1 MFDFRAH
8 SCHSTLSGNARFR
21 LQTPANAPEGQK
33 QVPANEHMKKRS
45 LTPLVAFAF
54 PLIMT
59 LFPLYLAAQA
69 EDAESEDAQAEDAN
83 DASGNVNRPM
93 VFQAADLFTSG
104 PLGLGKPS
112 LRAIIGA
119 IENFR
124 IALGGPNNLNNP
136 GPLPGGRRE
145 INWDGGGVDVTTPPV
160 TPFNVFLDSRG
171 SQFTTP
177 GTGLSQAPRSGGPQD
192 GLRGLFDNPT
202 YANIFVPF
210 SQRRLFTP
218 VGSNIT
224 NVRFFIPGTGG
235 IEPAVVTGFGAV
247 FSDVDQPDGIGGTRS
262 ERNRGASTLIEYFD
276 VDGNVI
282 FSSFVPASPGDATF
296 SFFGIVFEKPVIA
309 RVRIRTGNSAPG
321 PNENN
326 RRDIVMMDDFFY
338 GEPQPLSD
346 GTQEKATEETPAAA
360 AQAARGAAPASE
372 ALTVNNGRV
381 SGTAAPRAVVTVT
394 ADAPPAGQKFA
405 GWTGDI
411 QILGNPSAAT
421 TTAIVPS
428 TQVTITATYV
438 DDSSAGP

>member
-1 MFDFRAH
+1 
-8 SCHSTLSGNARFR
+8 
-21 LQTPANAPEGQK
+21 
-33 QVPANEHMKKRS
+33 MKKQP
-45 LTPLVAFAF
+45 LTSIVAFAF

-69 EDAESEDAQAEDAN
+69 EDG
-83 DASGNVNRPM
+83 SGNVNRPQ
-93 VFQAADLFTSG
+93 VFQAADVFTSG
-104 PLGLGKPS
+104 PTGIAKPS

-124 IALGGPNNLNNP
+124 IALGEPNNRNNP

-145 INWDGGGVDVTTPPV
+145 IDWDGGGVDDTTPPV

-171 SQFTTP
+171 SQFATP
-177 GTGLSQAPRSGGPQD
+177 GTGLSQAPRSGGPQG
-192 GLRGLFDNPT
+192 GLAVLFDNPT
-202 YANIFVPF
+202 YIFAPF
-210 SQRRLFTP
+210 SPRRLFTP

-247 FSDVDQPDGIGGTRS
+247 FVDVDQPDGIGGTRS
-262 ERNRGASTLIEYFD
+262 ERARGASTSIEYFD
-276 VDGNVI
+276 VNGNII

-309 RVRIRTGNSAPG
+309 RVRIRTGNTAPG
-321 PNENN
+321 PNEDNGI
-326 RRDIVMMDDFFY
+326 DVVVMDDFIY
-338 GEPQPLSD
+338 GEPQPLSAA
-346 GTQEKATEETPAAA
+346 TQEIATEETPAA
-360 AQAARGAAPASE
+360 QAARAAAPASQ

-381 SGTAAPRAVVTVT
+381 SGSAAPGTLVTVT
-394 ADAPPAGQKFA
+394 ANAAPAGQKFA

-428 TQVTITATYV
+428 TTPATITATYV